1 MWHPVPCT
9 DQTADVTINKTA
21 LNHSVWPSIDI
32 LTGKTLQKRQTALFP
47 LLILTL
53 FVHNS
58 TATVLR
64 LKLALSQQYINN
76 HLAHH
81 KNCVHL
87 RLPWFKS
94 TLGTNPSTELYSTKP
109 NLIKSKPTDAQAY
122 GESTV
127 KCVMSP
133 EVWSGHSLVTLSLSA
148 RFDV

>member
-9 DQTADVTINKTA
+9 DQTADVAINKTA

-64 LKLALSQQYINN
+64 LKLALSQQYITTW
-76 HLAHH
+76 H
-81 KNCVHL
+81 
-87 RLPWFKS
+87 
-94 TLGTNPSTELYSTKP
+94 T
-109 NLIKSKPTDAQAY
+109 IKTAFTY
-122 GESTV
+122 GYPDSSQHWEQTQVQNYTV
-127 KCVMSP
+127 
-133 EVWSGHSLVTLSLSA
+133 LNQT
-148 RFDV
+148 